1 MIDSAKDLRE
11 HREEVARLHMTI
23 TNLFLFFSIL
33 GVVTSFRV
41 NSNGM
46 RLQAAKSQ
54 KLQMSFGNMA
64 SGLMIA
70 SSLLGSSFHSP
81 AQDTFPSVMMAAT
94 EVRQGVYKE
103 YTVEKADPLTPDQL
117 KRTYKTADETDTSKN
132 KYWTILAVLLAG
144 SFIIPMVQYYW
155 YVAEED

>member
-1 MIDSAKDLRE
+1 M
-11 HREEVARLHMTI
+11 
-23 TNLFLFFSIL
+23 F
-33 GVVTSFRV
+33 VTFALSCF
-41 NSNGM
+41 NQNNEGM

-54 KLQMSFGNMA
+54 KLQMSFVDE
-64 SGLMIA
+64 GLMIA

-81 AQDTFPSVMMAAT
+81 AQDTFPSVMMAAA

>member
-1 MIDSAKDLRE
+1 
-11 HREEVARLHMTI
+11 
-23 TNLFLFFSIL
+23 
-33 GVVTSFRV
+33 
-41 NSNGM
+41 M

-64 SGLMIA
+64 SGNLVCVSNFLLLIVDEGLMIA

-81 AQDTFPSVMMAAT
+81 AQDTFPSVMMAAA

-132 KYWTILAVLLAG
+132 KVTSSFLSNAFDLYVLSIG
-144 SFIIPMVQYYW
+144 QFWQCC
-155 YVAEED
+155 